1 MRIEIKEWHFVRK
14 QQASQIPAQG
24 FYIAQ
29 LRSGRIVTQIGG
41 KSETRQ
47 AGDFWT
53 IDAGESMSVTLPQ
66 HSQSAQLQTVAI
78 TPGP

>member
-1 MRIEIKEWHFVRK
+1 VRIEIKEWHFVRK
-14 QQASQIPAQG
+14 QQASQIAAQG

-29 LRSGRIVTQIGG
+29 LRSGRIITQMGG

-47 AGDFWT
+47 AGDFWAVN
-53 IDAGESMSVTLPQ
+53 AGESMRVTLPQ
-66 HSQSAQLQTVAI
+66 HSQSAQLQTVGI